1 MIISG
6 ICGSLRNESWNKL
19 LLEIFLEKISQNSDF
34 KTDIID
40 VEEPKE
46 IVKKAPTVDVNT
58 TDLTADYQFSRDQ
71 YQTLIEKGNDALE
84 ELLTIAKEGEQPRAF
99 EVATQLI
106 NSLTATTK
114 ELLQLQKTKGEI
126 EKKDKSSAKTE
137 NNLFIGSTKELQ
149 ELLEQKKK

>member
-1 MIISG
+1 MKKENLKKLNDVLDIADEMI
-6 ICGSLRNESWNKL
+6 
-19 LLEIFLEKISQNSDF
+19 D
-34 KTDIID
+34 TDIETI
-40 VEEPKE
+40 KE
-46 IVKKAPTVDVNT
+46 LSPSVQVVTSDLT
-58 TDLTADYQFSRDQ
+58 TDYDFSRDQ
-71 YQTLIEKGNDALE
+71 YQNLIEKGNSALE

-126 EKKDKSSAKTE
+126 ETKDKPSKTE

-149 ELLEQKKK
+149 ELLDQKKK

>member
-1 MIISG
+1 MKKEN
-6 ICGSLRNESWNKL
+6 LQKL
-19 LLEIFLEKISQNSDF
+19 NNVLDIAD
-34 KTDIID
+34 DIID

-46 IVKKAPTVDVNT
+46 IVKKSPTVDVNT
-58 TDLTADYQFSRDQ
+58 TDLTSDYQFSRDQ

-126 EKKDKSSAKTE
+126 EKKDKSVAKTE

>member
-1 MIISG
+1 M
-6 ICGSLRNESWNKL
+6 K
-19 LLEIFLEKISQNSDF
+19 
-34 KTDIID
+34 
-40 VEEPKE
+40 KE
-46 IVKKAPTVDVNT
+46 TIQKAPTVDVNT

-126 EKKDKSSAKTE
+126 EKKDKSVAKTE

>member
-1 MIISG
+1 MKKEN
-6 ICGSLRNESWNKL
+6 LQKL
-19 LLEIFLEKISQNSDF
+19 NDVLDIAD
-34 KTDIID
+34 DIID

-126 EKKDKSSAKTE
+126 EKKDKSAAKTE

>member
-1 MIISG
+1 MKKETIQ
-6 ICGSLRNESWNKL
+6 KL
-19 LLEIFLEKISQNSDF
+19 NDVLDIAD
-34 KTDIID
+34 DIID

-126 EKKDKSSAKTE
+126 EKKDKSVAKTE